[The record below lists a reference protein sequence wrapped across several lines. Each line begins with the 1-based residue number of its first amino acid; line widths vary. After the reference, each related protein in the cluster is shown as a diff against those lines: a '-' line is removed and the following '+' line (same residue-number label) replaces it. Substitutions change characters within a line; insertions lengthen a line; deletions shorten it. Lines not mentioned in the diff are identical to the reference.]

1 MTEEF
6 QKPMA
11 APPLIFG
18 VALLIGV
25 CLGFVWSAPIAAA
38 IFRIPIGAVGIGG
51 GICLIRMSIFEIDRG
66 NTTYDPYAPSTN
78 LVTSGIYRHIRNP
91 GYLGLALIQFGFASL
106 LNNYWIIVTLAPAFL
121 VTHFFVVLREEN
133 KLRRSFGE
141 EYDRYVASS
150 NRWL

>member
-6 QKPMA
+6 QKPIA

-18 VALLIGV
+18 VALLTGIG
-25 CLGFVWSAPIAAA
+25 LGFVWTAPIATA
-38 IFRIPIGAVGIGG
+38 IFRIPIGAAGIGG
-51 GICLIRMSIFEIDRG
+51 GIYLIRMSIGEIGRG
-66 NTTYDPYAPSTN
+66 NTTYDPYAPSIN

-106 LNNYWIIVTLAPAFL
+106 LDNYWVIVTLAPAFL
-121 VTHFFVVLREEN
+121 ITHLFVVLREEN
-133 KLRRSFGE
+133 KLKRSFGE

-150 NRWL
+150 RRWL